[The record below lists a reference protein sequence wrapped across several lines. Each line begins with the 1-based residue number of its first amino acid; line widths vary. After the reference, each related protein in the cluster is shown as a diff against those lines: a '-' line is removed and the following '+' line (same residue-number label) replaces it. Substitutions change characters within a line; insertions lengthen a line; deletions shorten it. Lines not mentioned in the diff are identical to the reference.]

1 MYGYGGY
8 SMDYTYCLTHHGT
21 MNTTYIIAIL
31 TLVGCMAMGI
41 AIIVQDYYKYHTYY
55 NRKRAV
61 VLRMNNEYIRKI
73 LQAHGYSLDA
83 SVFSTSSHLL
93 YSLDSEHIYGYA
105 GDYRSLVQMFR
116 KGRYKTVNCEVS
128 LGYFVYALH
137 HQNLPH

>member
-1 MYGYGGY
+1 
-8 SMDYTYCLTHHGT
+8 